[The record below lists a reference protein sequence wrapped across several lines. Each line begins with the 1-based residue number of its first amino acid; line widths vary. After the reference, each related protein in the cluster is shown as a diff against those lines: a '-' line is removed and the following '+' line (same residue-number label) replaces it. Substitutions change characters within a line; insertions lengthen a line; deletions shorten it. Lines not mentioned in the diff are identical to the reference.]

1 MSLENIV
8 IAVSLLLG
16 IVLLILIIYLIS
28 RVNDLEARAFSN
40 QSTASTEKKTEGEP
54 QKVFAGLSGREL
66 WDEWVSMANG
76 GDDRYD
82 INGDRD
88 RFLALLELHIRSLI
102 KTGVEH
108 GASGTNEPPS
118 NPLKI
123 KMLRGEFESYLPS
136 SQAGRLYTL
145 GRELSASEDSGQK
158 AALVTALTET
168 VDAISMG
175 IDAGSSFVESAMRD
189 VSLLPSQETEP
200 DLLPLEAQNAE
211 TT

>member
-28 RVNDLEARAFSN
+28 RVNDLEARAFWN
-40 QSTASTEKKTEGEP
+40 QSTASTEKKTEAESL
-54 QKVFAGLSGREL
+54 KVFAGLSGREL
-66 WDEWVSMANG
+66 WDQWVAMANG
-76 GDDRYD
+76 GDDQYG

-88 RFLALLELHIRSLI
+88 RFLALLELHVRALI
-102 KTGVEH
+102 QTGAEH

-118 NPLKI
+118 NPLKV

-136 SQAGRLYTL
+136 SQAGRLYDL
-145 GRELSASEDSGQK
+145 GRDLGASEDTQQRASIV
-158 AALVTALTET
+158 AAITET

-175 IDAGSSFVESAMRD
+175 IDAGSSFVESALRD
-189 VSLLPSQETEP
+189 INPPEEP
-200 DLLPLEAQNAE
+200 AVAGQDLLPTDSQS
-211 TT
+211 TS

>member
-8 IAVSLLLG
+8 IAVSLMLG

-28 RVNDLEARAFSN
+28 RVNDLEARAFSS
-40 QSTASTEKKTEGEP
+40 QTSAAPEKKTENEP

-76 GDDRYD
+76 GDDQYS
-82 INGDRD
+82 IKGDRD

-136 SQAGRLYTL
+136 SQAGRLYAL
-145 GRELSASEDSGQK
+145 GRELGASEDNAQK
-158 AALVTALTET
+158 AALVAALTET

-189 VSLLPSQETEP
+189 VSLPPSQETEE

-211 TT
+211 TA

>member
-8 IAVSLLLG
+8 IAASLLLG
-16 IVLLILIIYLIS
+16 IILLILIIYLIS
-28 RVNDLEARAFSN
+28 RVNELEARAFSN
-40 QSTASTEKKTEGEP
+40 QTTAATEKKTENEP

-76 GDDRYD
+76 GDDQYG
-82 INGDRD
+82 IKGDRD

-145 GRELSASEDSGQK
+145 GRELGASEDSAQK
-158 AALVTALTET
+158 ADLVTALTET

-175 IDAGSSFVESAMRD
+175 IDAGSSLVESAMRD
-189 VSLLPSQETEP
+189 VGQPPSQETEE
-200 DLLPLEAQNAE
+200 DLLPLEAQNTE
-211 TT
+211 TA

>member
-1 MSLENIV
+1 M
-8 IAVSLLLG
+8 
-16 IVLLILIIYLIS
+16 
-28 RVNDLEARAFSN
+28 
-40 QSTASTEKKTEGEP
+40 
-54 QKVFAGLSGREL
+54 FAGLSGREL

-76 GDDRYD
+76 GDDQYG
-82 INGDRD
+82 IKGDRD

-145 GRELSASEDSGQK
+145 GRELGASEDSAQK
-158 AALVTALTET
+158 ASLVAALAET

-189 VSLLPSQETEP
+189 VSLPPSQETEE
-200 DLLPLEAQNAE
+200 DLLPLEDQNAE
-211 TT
+211 TA

>member
-28 RVNDLEARAFSN
+28 RVNDLEAKAFSGQGN
-40 QSTASTEKKTEGEP
+40 TVAAEKKTQSES
-54 QKVFAGLSGREL
+54 QKVFAGLSGRQL

-76 GDDRYD
+76 GDDQYGIR
-82 INGDRD
+82 GDRD
-88 RFLALLELHIRSLI
+88 RFLALLELHVRSLI
-102 KTGVEH
+102 KTGMEH
-108 GASGTNEPPS
+108 GTEGANEPPS

-123 KMLRGEFESYLPS
+123 KMLRGDFESYLPS
-136 SQAGRLYTL
+136 SQAGRLYEL
-145 GRELSASEDSGQK
+145 GRELGASEDAQQS
-158 AALVTALTET
+158 AALGTALAET

-189 VSLLPSQETEP
+189 VSINPPEPEQSQELVPSDPATV
-200 DLLPLEAQNAE
+200 
-211 TT
+211 

>member
-1 MSLENIV
+1 MSLENVV

-40 QSTASTEKKTEGEP
+40 QSTASTEKKTENEP

-66 WDEWVSMANG
+66 WDEWVSIANG
-76 GDDRYD
+76 GDDQYS
-82 INGDRD
+82 IKGDRE

-145 GRELSASEDSGQK
+145 GRELGASEDSAQK
-158 AALVTALTET
+158 ASLVAALAET

-189 VSLLPSQETEP
+189 VSLPPSQETEE
-200 DLLPLEAQNAE
+200 DLLPLEDQNAE
-211 TT
+211 AT

>member
-8 IAVSLLLG
+8 IAASLLLG
-16 IVLLILIIYLIS
+16 IILLILIIYLIS
-28 RVNDLEARAFSN
+28 RVNELEARAFSN
-40 QSTASTEKKTEGEP
+40 QTTAATEKKTENEP

-76 GDDRYD
+76 GDDQYG
-82 INGDRD
+82 IKGDRD

-145 GRELSASEDSGQK
+145 GRELGASEDSAQK
-158 AALVTALTET
+158 AALVAGLTET

-175 IDAGSSFVESAMRD
+175 IDAGSSLVESAMRD
-189 VSLLPSQETEP
+189 VGQPPSQETEE
-200 DLLPLEAQNAE
+200 DLLPLEAQNTE
-211 TT
+211 TA